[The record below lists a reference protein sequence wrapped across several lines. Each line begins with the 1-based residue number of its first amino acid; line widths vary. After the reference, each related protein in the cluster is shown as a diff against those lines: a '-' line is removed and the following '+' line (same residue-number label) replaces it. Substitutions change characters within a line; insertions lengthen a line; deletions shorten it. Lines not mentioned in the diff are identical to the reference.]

1 VTPNSQHQNTLGGSG
16 YDDEISLID
25 LWLVLVRRKL
35 WIISVFLLC
44 LVLGSVYAF
53 TRPLRY
59 EYRTGI
65 EQARTAHMME
75 GRISGTFN
83 LLVPVQHS
91 LDLLEKIIIPENEK
105 AIYGELGD
113 GPKTEV
119 ETDKGSYILTL
130 ATVSAQESVD
140 RLQKLHQAV
149 AAAFAKEQDKEL
161 KNALALQ
168 VNPLRA
174 RVEILRGQIQTFEEE
189 LRNLS
194 KTDRE
199 DSAIREF
206 IVSQQIGELRREMAQ
221 TRLDLVDA
229 ESSAKAILDANQGS
243 RILYLAVQSKSPIGT
258 SKQLIIALSVVLGA
272 MLGIMGAFMAEFFGK
287 VAEAS
292 QQGKEGK

>member
-1 VTPNSQHQNTLGGSG
+1 MTPNSQHQYTLGGSD

-35 WIISVFLLC
+35 LIISVFLLC
-44 LVLGSVYAF
+44 LVLGSGYAL

-65 EQARTAHMME
+65 EQARTT
-75 GRISGTFN
+75 GFG

-105 AIYGELGD
+105 AIYGELDD

-119 ETDKGSYILTL
+119 ETEKGSYIMTL
-130 ATVSAQESVD
+130 ATVSAQESVE

-149 AAAFAKEQDKEL
+149 ATAFAKEQDKEL
-161 KNALALQ
+161 KNALAIQ

-189 LRNLS
+189 LKSLS
-194 KTDRE
+194 KTDQE

-206 IVSQQIGELRREMAQ
+206 VVSQQIGELRRELAQ

-243 RILYLAVQSKSPIGT
+243 RILYLAVQSKSPVGPG
-258 SKQLIIALSVVLGA
+258 KQLIIALSVVLGA
-272 MLGIMGAFMAEFFGK
+272 MLGIMGAFMAEFFQK

-292 QQGKEGK
+292 QQGKEEIRVKEL